1 MWFTKEIQD
10 VLKEY
15 DSNEATG
22 LSSQEVKLRLEKYGE
37 NKLKSKPKKSFFQL
51 FLSLIVC
58 DTFYQTKDI
67 LHTNQEHILKLIMQL
82 LDHNL

>member
-37 NKLKSKPKKSFFQL
+37 NKLKEMAKFNFKNTAKIKNIIEQ
-51 FLSLIVC
+51 
-58 DTFYQTKDI
+58 K
-67 LHTNQEHILKLIMQL
+67 N
-82 LDHNL
+82 N

>member
-37 NKLKSKPKKSFFQL
+37 NKLKSKPKKSFFPD
-51 FLSLIVC
+51 FDS
-58 DTFYQTKDI
+58 
-67 LHTNQEHILKLIMQL
+67 
-82 LDHNL
+82 

>member
-51 FLSLIVC
+51 ILP
-58 DTFYQTKDI
+58 DT
-67 LHTNQEHILKLIMQL
+67 TNTIYSIIQLFMPTVLKRQL
-82 LDHNL
+82 

>member
-37 NKLKSKPKKSFFQL
+37 NKLKSKPKKAFFSYSY
-51 FLSLIVC
+51 LSLRIC
-58 DTFYQTKDI
+58 LYMFC
-67 LHTNQEHILKLIMQL
+67 
-82 LDHNL
+82 